1 MKTTTSVSP
10 SSVAPHMSIGVPC
23 RDAFPWRSSIVVLVS
38 PYRVPCDVMIAIVFA
53 PTCRSV
59 DVVWN
64 VAVAA
69 GAAKANKD
77 STSQRPD
84 PRTQVTQVR
93 GCGTQPGARQRTH
106 KRMRSELSRNRKR
119 DLVSSVRAQSAK
131 CVTGQNT
138 SEQRGSVEHIALC

>member
-38 PYRVPCDVMIAIVFA
+38 PHRVPCDVMIAIVFA

-59 DVVWN
+59 DVMWSV
-64 VAVAA
+64 VAA
-69 GAAKANKD
+69 TGAARTNKD

-106 KRMRSELSRNRKR
+106 KRTRSELSRNRKR
-119 DLVSSVRAQSAK
+119 DLVSSVRAQRRQM
-131 CVTGQNT
+131 CHR
-138 SEQRGSVEHIALC
+138 SEHSQMCHRSEHK